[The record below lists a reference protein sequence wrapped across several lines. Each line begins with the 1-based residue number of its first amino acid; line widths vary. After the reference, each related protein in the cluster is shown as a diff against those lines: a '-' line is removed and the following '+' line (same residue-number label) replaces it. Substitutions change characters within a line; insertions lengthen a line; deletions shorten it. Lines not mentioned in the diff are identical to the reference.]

1 MGILIW
7 FLILSSVS
15 SRNWQ
20 AGCVQGLLGFISSS
34 WRLWCIVPLIPQPVS
49 QVPLVTTLLGS
60 QNTRCWWEDP
70 APDFHTQWNYS
81 LVWVWPPAAASS
93 FPPASPFRSTWKPG
107 CSPPPPSST
116 WVVGSSGDE
125 PWSILGATCRG
136 GAVRRDGDEKREEE
150 SSEGPSRK
158 FWKLT
163 CLCRGR
169 RWYTWKLSARLYCS
183 SKISTAMPVI
193 SSRDFDVHLMFLLQ
207 QNKYR
212 LGPCY
217 SCD

>member
-107 CSPPPPSST
+107 CSPPPPPVHEW
-116 WVVGSSGDE
+116 WVPLEMNPEVFWGPLAEGVQWEEMVMRREKKKAVRGLLENSGSWLAFVGGGDDTPE
-125 PWSILGATCRG
+125 NYLQGFTAQVKLVLQCPWSLQEI
-136 GAVRRDGDEKREEE
+136 
-150 SSEGPSRK
+150 
-158 FWKLT
+158 
-163 CLCRGR
+163 
-169 RWYTWKLSARLYCS
+169 
-183 SKISTAMPVI
+183 
-193 SSRDFDVHLMFLLQ
+193 LMFT
-207 QNKYR
+207 
-212 LGPCY
+212 
-217 SCD
+217 

>member
-1 MGILIW
+1 MHCSTRPTTSLPSSFGDYPPW
-7 FLILSSVS
+7 FSEHKMLVG
-15 SRNWQ
+15 R
-20 AGCVQGLLGFISSS
+20 SSS
-34 WRLWCIVPLIPQPVS
+34 WLPNSVKLFTSVGMAS
-49 QVPLVTTLLGS
+49 T
-60 QNTRCWWEDP
+60 
-70 APDFHTQWNYS
+70 
-81 LVWVWPPAAASS
+81 AASS

-125 PWSILGATCRG
+125 PWSILGATCSG
-136 GAVRRDGDEKREEE
+136 GAVRRDGDEKREE
-150 SSEGPSRK
+150 SSEGTSRK

-183 SKISTAMPVI
+183 SEISTAMPVI
-193 SSRDFDVHLMFLLQ
+193 SSRDFDVHLMFLFQ